1 LTKIQKFQEELDKVS
16 QTDNNEELLSLKL
29 NVDKIIKIMKIF
41 IGVKIQ
47 VLFEAKSLIFKD
59 FDQLLT
65 DIQDT
70 IVAGK
75 KFNKEYT

>member
-29 NVDKIIKIMKIF
+29 NVDKIIKIIKIF

-47 VLFEAKSLIFKD
+47 VLFEARSLIFKD

-70 IVAGK
+70 IVTGK